1 MMTVLLVADDD
12 MIRSLRPLIHHGP
25 HYRVISHAASPPV
38 ALAQAKAL
46 LPDIV
51 IIDTAV
57 PGTSAELAETFC
69 ELRALDPPS
78 GVIWHVSAEPLVP
91 SRLLEEAEGSVH
103 TVRHGDE
110 AALRAALRTIG
121 LRRASCDPD
130 QPAI

>member
-25 HYRVISHAASPPV
+25 HYRVISHAASPAV
-38 ALAQAKAL
+38 ALAQARVL

-57 PGTSAELAETFC
+57 PGAPEELSTLFQ
-69 ELRALDPPS
+69 ELRSLDPPS
-78 GVIWHVSAEPLVP
+78 GVIWHVSAEPPVP
-91 SRLLEEAEGSVH
+91 SRLLEEAEGGVH
-103 TVRHGDE
+103 TVHHGDQT
-110 AALRAALRTIG
+110 ALRAALRTIG

-130 QPAI
+130 QPG

>member
-25 HYRVISHAASPPV
+25 HYRVISHAAGPSV
-38 ALAQAKAL
+38 ALAQARAL

-51 IIDTAV
+51 VIDTAV
-57 PGTSAELAETFC
+57 PGTPAELAAAFH
-69 ELRALDPPS
+69 ELRTLDPPS
-78 GVIWHVSAEPLVP
+78 GVIWHVSAEPPVP
-91 SRLLEEAEGSVH
+91 SRLLEEAEGCVH
-103 TVRHGDE
+103 TVRHGDQ

-130 QPAI
+130 QPAV